1 MSRLN
6 ADIISGGPELDG
18 ARSALERAAADARE
32 RALRPKR
39 TELERMDVVVVGHV
53 DHGKSTVIGRL
64 MADTGSLP
72 QGKLEQ
78 VKEMCAKNARP
89 FEYAFLLD
97 ALKNEQAQGITIDT
111 ARCFFKTENRHYII
125 HDAPGHI
132 EFLKN
137 MITGASRAE
146 AALLVIDAHE
156 GVKENSKR
164 HGYILSMLG
173 IRQIAVLV
181 NKMDLLDWDRER
193 FDAVTAE
200 YGEFLGRLGVVPTR
214 FIPISAR
221 DGANIV
227 DGAADVAPWYDGPTV
242 LEQVE
247 GFRRVDDDAERP
259 FRMPLQD
266 VYRFTAQGD
275 DRRIF
280 AGTVETGRVRP
291 GDKVVFWPSGK
302 GSTVKAIEVLQG
314 EQPREA
320 YANQAVGFTLETQV
334 YARPGELVTRADEP
348 APEVTTRLRANVFW
362 MGTAPLVPG
371 RRYTLRIGTAT
382 VPVEL
387 AEVLSVLDASEL
399 SSIAGKRQVDRHDVA
414 EIVLKT
420 ARPVA
425 LDAASVLE
433 RTARFVIVD
442 GFDIA
447 GCGMAIESLGDAVS
461 GGEVT
466 RRLLSGSV
474 TTDERALRYGHVG
487 KAIVITGGTGGQAGS
502 IANGV
507 ERRLF
512 DLGAHAYL
520 LSLGDSA
527 GELNAALERDNRLGY
542 VADVAKAMADAGVVV
557 VTALADADRFDV
569 ERVRTL
575 TAPHDLF
582 VVGIGDAAED
592 LSPDVLLG
600 DDDGADDS
608 VAAVVRALGALGVVP
623 DYMI

>member
-1 MSRLN
+1 V
-6 ADIISGGPELDG
+6 
-18 ARSALERAAADARE
+18 SAG
-32 RALRPKR
+32 
-39 TELERMDVVVVGHV
+39 LERMDVVVVGHV

-78 VKEMCAKNARP
+78 VREMCAKNARP

-97 ALKNEQAQGITIDT
+97 ALRNEQAQGITIDM

-137 MITGASRAE
+137 MITGASRAQ
-146 AALLVIDAHE
+146 AALLVIDANE

-181 NKMDLLDWDRER
+181 NKMDLCSWDRGR
-193 FDAVTAE
+193 FDSVVAE
-200 YGEFLGRLGVVPTR
+200 YGEFLSRLGVAPPR

-221 DGANIV
+221 EGANIV
-227 DGAADVAPWYDGPTV
+227 SGAADVAPWYDGPTV

-247 GFRRVDDDAERP
+247 AFRSVDDDAERP

-280 AGTVETGRVRP
+280 AGTIETGRVRP
-291 GDKVVFWPSGK
+291 GDEVVFSPSGK
-302 GSTVKAIEVLQG
+302 RSTVKAIEVLRG
-314 EQPREA
+314 EAPIEA
-320 YANQAVGFTLETQV
+320 LANQAIGFTLDTQV
-334 YARPGELVTRADEP
+334 YARPGELVTRADEL
-348 APEVTTRLRANVFW
+348 APHVTTRLRANVFW
-362 MGTAPLVPG
+362 MGTAPLVRG

-382 VPVEL
+382 VPAEL
-387 AEVLSVLDASEL
+387 AEVLSVLDASEF
-399 SSIAGKRQVDRHDVA
+399 SSVVGKRQVDRHDVA
-414 EIVLKT
+414 EVVLT
-420 ARPVA
+420 TSRPVA

-447 GCGMAIESLGDAVS
+447 GCGIAIEALGGSA
-461 GGEVT
+461 GGEIT
-466 RRLLSGSV
+466 RRLLSGTV
-474 TTDERALRYGHVG
+474 TTRERAMRYGHVG
-487 KAIVITGGTGGQAGS
+487 KAIIIVGGTNGQAG
-502 IANGV
+502 AMAEQV

-512 DLGAHAYL
+512 DLDAHVYL
-520 LSLGDSA
+520 LSLGDSP
-527 GELNAALERDNRLGY
+527 GELNETLKRDSRLGY
-542 VADVAKAMADAGVVV
+542 VGDVVKAMADAGVVV
-557 VTALADADRFDV
+557 VTAISDLDRYDLS
-569 ERVRTL
+569 RVRAL
-575 TAPHDLF
+575 VAPHELF
-582 VVGIGDAAED
+582 VVGIGPEAHD
-592 LSPDVLLG
+592 LEPDTLISGHEETDEATTIV
-600 DDDGADDS
+600 D
-608 VAAVVRALGALGVVP
+608 ALGAIGVVP
-623 DYMI
+623 DYTI